1 MFAPPPAGWYLYG
14 IMYHLGPAQAVVE
27 TGTVLEVETMLA
39 VLLCIATLV
48 ALLARYLKIAYTVA
62 LVLVGLGMSFIT
74 VLNVEVSEGFILGVL
89 IPPLVFQATMHLSW
103 QRLRVD
109 LGRILSLSV
118 GGTILTTFL
127 VGVLVRTFVDIPW
140 QAALAFGA
148 LIASTDPVSVIDR
161 FRELGV
167 NKRLSTL
174 VEGESL
180 FNNGTGIVLF
190 SLTVAGSAS
199 LTFSNT
205 VGRFLLVFIGG
216 SAVGAVLGYL
226 TVTLILKFLDNYLLE
241 TIITLALALGSYVL
255 ASNLGL
261 DGISSVIMAGLIV
274 GNLGRKNTSPTT
286 RYALENFW
294 EMSAYVINA
303 FVFLLMGVRMD
314 ISLML
319 SHIPQILVAVVSLIV
334 VRMLIVYGM
343 MGVNNL
349 MPIVNKVPLSFQHIL
364 YWGGLKGAVNLAL
377 ALSLPFYFSAYD
389 TEILMSMTFG
399 SVLFTLL
406 VQGTTIKRAIDW
418 AKIPGTSP
426 VLIDYMRFQGRFLA
440 ARAGR
445 MELEKLSGE
454 EVITPETWQVMD
466 NLYDEEL
473 TEDRRSMIKH
483 FHANP
488 RLEIDTLLKA
498 REDML
503 RAGRSEMADAVLRG
517 LVSEEIAQELVIE
530 ISERLAALEYIG
542 DRIRAQYKQAAEEAE
557 RGADEKEGS

>member
-1 MFAPPPAGWYLYG
+1 
-14 IMYHLGPAQAVVE
+14 MYHLGPAQALME
-27 TGTVLEVETMLA
+27 TSTVLQVEILLT
-39 VLLCIATLV
+39 VLLSIATLV

-62 LVLVGLGMSFIT
+62 LVLVGLALSFIT
-74 VLNVEVSEGFILGVL
+74 TLNVEVSEGFILGVL

-103 QRLRVD
+103 RRLRTD
-109 LGRILSLSV
+109 LGRVVSLSV
-118 GGTILTTFL
+118 GGTILTTFMVGFL
-127 VGVLVRTFVDIPW
+127 VKTFVGLPW

-190 SLTVAGSAS
+190 GLMVAGSAN
-199 LTFSNT
+199 LTFANT
-205 VGRFLLVFIGG
+205 AGRFLTVFVGG
-216 SAVGAVLGYL
+216 LAVGSLLGYL
-226 TVTLILKFLDNYLLE
+226 VVTLVLKFLDNYLLE
-241 TIITLALALGSYVL
+241 TIITLALALGAYTM
-255 ASNLGL
+255 AAGLGL

-294 EMSAYVINA
+294 EMSAYVVNA
-303 FVFLLMGVRMD
+303 FVFLLIGVRMD
-314 ISLML
+314 ISLIFGHL
-319 SHIPQILVAVVSLIV
+319 PEIGVAILSLIV

-343 MGVNNL
+343 MGANNL
-349 MPIVNKVPLSFQHIL
+349 LPSTHNVPISFQHIL

-377 ALSLPFYFSAYD
+377 ALSLPFYFNALD

-399 SVLFTLL
+399 TVLFTLL

-418 AKIPGTSP
+418 AKIPSTSSI
-426 VLIDYMRFQGRFLA
+426 LIDYQRFQGRFLA

-445 MELEKLSGE
+445 LELEKLSGE
-454 EVITPETWQVMD
+454 EVITPETWEVMD

-473 TEDRRSMIKH
+473 IEDRRSMMRH

-488 RLEIDTLLKA
+488 RLEIETLLKA

-517 LVSEEIAQELVIE
+517 LVSDEVAEELVIE

-542 DRIRAQYKQAAEEAE
+542 DRIRDQAKQAAAE
-557 RGADEKEGS
+557 TGPSVDAGAEQ